1 VRDGEEG
8 RWERHTP
15 LEEELI
21 TKTGRQPAQ
30 RRRRE
35 EDVRRRERGEKED
48 ARETGDARG
57 VGQKRARAQGVGQ
70 RRKSAREREGRE
82 GERRAR
88 EGRRRSGAASRT
100 KRNCGAA
107 AAVGS
112 KDVAW
117 LPAYCP
123 NPKSP
128 YYSPYYQPMSQE
140 ISPQI
145 SQPWNLVVYVQVG
158 RLIAISLRLIGRP
171 EFWSNKSCQLP
182 LSDARDR

>member
-1 VRDGEEG
+1 MGEEG

-15 LEEELI
+15 SEEELI

-35 EDVRRRERGEKED
+35 EDVRWRERGEKED

-57 VGQKRARAQGVGQ
+57 VGHKRARAQGVGQ
-70 RRKSAREREGRE
+70 RRKSACAREGRE
-82 GERRAR
+82 GERAR
-88 EGRRRSGAASRT
+88 ERRAGRRAARG
-100 KRNCGAA
+100 KEDVAA
-107 AAVGS
+107 AQQHGRKGIAAQRRRREAKTSPGC
-112 KDVAW
+112 
-117 LPAYCP
+117 LPTVPTLKAHTTAHTT
-123 NPKSP
+123 SP
-128 YYSPYYQPMSQE
+128 CYQPMSQE

-171 EFWSNKSCQLP
+171 EF
-182 LSDARDR
+182 

>member
-1 VRDGEEG
+1 MGEEG

-15 LEEELI
+15 SEEELI

-35 EDVRRRERGEKED
+35 EDVRWRERGEKED

-57 VGQKRARAQGVGQ
+57 VGQKRARAGC
-70 RRKSAREREGRE
+70 RAEAEKRARERGA
-82 GERRAR
+82 GRRAR
-88 EGRRRSGAASRT
+88 AREKGGKESGARGKEDVAAART

-171 EFWSNKSCQLP
+171 EF
-182 LSDARDR
+182 

>member
-1 VRDGEEG
+1 MGEEG

-15 LEEELI
+15 SEEELI

-30 RRRRE
+30 RCRRE

-57 VGQKRARAQGVGQ
+57 VGQKRARAGC
-70 RRKSAREREGRE
+70 RAEAEKRARERGA
-82 GERRAR
+82 GRRAR
-88 EGRRRSGAASRT
+88 AREKGGKESGARGKEDVAAART

-128 YYSPYYQPMSQE
+128 YYSPCPRKSAHKSALE
-140 ISPQI
+140 PS
-145 SQPWNLVVYVQVG
+145 
-158 RLIAISLRLIGRP
+158 RP
-171 EFWSNKSCQLP
+171 CPSRTIN
-182 LSDARDR
+182 RD

>member
-1 VRDGEEG
+1 MRDGG
-8 RWERHTP
+8 GGKVGKAHTVGGGAHHEDRP
-15 LEEELI
+15 AAGAE
-21 TKTGRQPAQ
+21 TPTGGGGKARA
-30 RRRRE
+30 
-35 EDVRRRERGEKED
+35 RERGGKESGARGKED
-48 ARETGDARG
+48 
-57 VGQKRARAQGVGQ
+57 V
-70 RRKSAREREGRE
+70 
-82 GERRAR
+82 
-88 EGRRRSGAASRT
+88 AAART

-158 RLIAISLRLIGRP
+158 RLIAISLRLMGRP
-171 EFWSNKSCQLP
+171 EF
-182 LSDARDR
+182 

>member
-1 VRDGEEG
+1 MGEEG

-15 LEEELI
+15 SEEELI

-35 EDVRRRERGEKED
+35 EDVRWRERGEKED

-57 VGQKRARAQGVGQ
+57 VGQKRARAGC
-70 RRKSAREREGRE
+70 RAEAEKRARERGA
-82 GERRAR
+82 GRRAR
-88 EGRRRSGAASRT
+88 AREKGGKESGARGKEDVAAART

-112 KDVAW
+112 KDVTW

-128 YYSPYYQPMSQE
+128 YYSPYYQPM
-140 ISPQI
+140 
-145 SQPWNLVVYVQVG
+145 
-158 RLIAISLRLIGRP
+158 
-171 EFWSNKSCQLP
+171 LP
-182 LSDARDR
+182 THVPGN

>member
-1 VRDGEEG
+1 MGEEG

-15 LEEELI
+15 SKEELI

-30 RRRRE
+30 RRRQE
-35 EDVRRRERGEKED
+35 EDVRWRERGEED
-48 ARETGDARG
+48 ARETGDARS

-70 RRKSAREREGRE
+70 RQKSARARERGGKESAREREGRE

-128 YYSPYYQPMSQE
+128 YYQPMSQE

-145 SQPWNLVVYVQVG
+145 SQPWNLVVYVQVR

-171 EFWSNKSCQLP
+171 EF
-182 LSDARDR
+182 

>member
-1 VRDGEEG
+1 MGKA
-8 RWERHTP
+8 HTVGGGAHHEDRP
-15 LEEELI
+15 AAGAE
-21 TKTGRQPAQ
+21 TPTGGGCAT
-30 RRRRE
+30 
-35 EDVRRRERGEKED
+35 
-48 ARETGDARG
+48 A
-57 VGQKRARAQGVGQ
+57 
-70 RRKSAREREGRE
+70 REGRE
-82 GERRAR
+82 GGCTRNRGCARCRAEKSARAGCRAEAEKRAR
-88 EGRRRSGAASRT
+88 ERGGKESGARGKEDIAAART

-171 EFWSNKSCQLP
+171 EF
-182 LSDARDR
+182 